1 MLNKLE
7 CIQLLKQDVIP
18 ALGCTEPVCVAL
30 CLAHASKVLDEEI
43 LSIDCEVNI
52 GIFNLLPIP
61 GLDGYQAILSL
72 IEGIIHREVP
82 VKVKYALQV
91 LGLALVFGLMIAV
104 TYQDIL
110 RLFK

>member
-1 MLNKLE
+1 M
-7 CIQLLKQDVIP
+7 
-18 ALGCTEPVCVAL
+18 
-30 CLAHASKVLDEEI
+30 
-43 LSIDCEVNI
+43 
-52 GIFNLLPIP
+52 
-61 GLDGYQAILSL
+61 
-72 IEGIIHREVP
+72 IHREGP